1 MRIVGPQAFTVGAST
16 PVIDPA
22 SAGGNPSV
30 ACQIQNSSP
39 YQLLINAGNGI
50 LSLQPFTAQTIEIAN
65 QPLTIDPES
74 GTGTGTCTIT
84 LAFLLA
90 TAQGDGEQLPDG
102 TWIEDPPMTDGP
114 LTAAA
119 ITAAITGALST
130 QGVVDLAG
138 SNAAL
143 GFTGGVPVTIVGA
156 FAALHAYSAFIVSID
171 GPAGSAGAEITAQ
184 VVSLHPPLG
193 QAIAW
198 PAQTLP
204 LNLDPLS
211 GGSGTSCV
219 FLIPVAIAVGDL
231 VNVIVQSNVTLPNTN
246 IAQAYGVSASPA
258 TQITGPTGLALS
270 TYQVGGAKRASVILA
285 SAGTA
290 SILGAPPA
298 GFQYRLQ
305 RLTSSNGAVNSAL
318 FGVTS
323 GAVYG
328 SAGPAPAAAS
338 DNLDGLL
345 ASEAL
350 EVVTGGGVTAYLFY
364 DLIPVQTLQ

>member
-119 ITAAITGALST
+119 ITAAITGALGT
-130 QGVVDLAG
+130 QGVVDLIFAPAGVSFTNGTPVGLSGQIAAHNYSTLLVSFAGLGTPGAVISCQAFRTATGVATIQSLFPSQTQSFGTDPLAPANSSLTFALLCDFQVGDQVNLLFEINGAG
-138 SNAAL
+138 SGIVDIAIYGLTAEN
-143 GFTGGVPVTIVGA
+143 TQQVITPVGM
-156 FAALHAYSAFIVSID
+156 
-171 GPAGSAGAEITAQ
+171 
-184 VVSLHPPLG
+184 PLG
-193 QAIAW
+193 
-198 PAQTLP
+198 
-204 LNLDPLS
+204 
-211 GGSGTSCV
+211 
-219 FLIPVAIAVGDL
+219 
-231 VNVIVQSNVTLPNTN
+231 
-246 IAQAYGVSASPA
+246 
-258 TQITGPTGLALS
+258 
-270 TYQVGGAKRASVILA
+270 TYQVGGAKTATTTLLANTLKVILA
-285 SAGTA
+285 
-290 SILGAPPA
+290 APPA
-298 GFQYRLQ
+298 GFGYRLQ
-305 RLTSSNGAVNSAL
+305 RFTAPSGNTILNGTTSNN
-318 FGVTS
+318 T
-323 GAVYG
+323 YG
-328 SAGPAPAAAS
+328 SAGPGNNS
-338 DNLDGLL
+338 VDNLDGLIVNEGL
-345 ASEAL
+345 SGFGAAGA
-350 EVVTGGGVTAYLFY
+350 VFLFY
-364 DLIPVQTLQ
+364 DVIPVQTLQ